1 MRTLVGLCAVL
12 TVALAAIPVQA
23 RESMPYALLSG
34 GTSLAPFRAVFEYLG
49 ATVDYT
55 DAKATATRRDTIVE
69 LTVGSRT
76 VRLNGKPVQI
86 SIAPRIVDRT
96 LYVPLRFISQTLGAE
111 VEYAEDGRSVH
122 ITAPG
127 KPSWGLVVVKD
138 KGAWRTYQGPWFD
151 IDFPAGFSVSGGT
164 FDLDPKGRLYSDSA
178 LFLSLSGGQ
187 VQFYVYSPQWSG
199 KSEWA
204 QPRADDMELEIKL
217 AVTSDAEGA
226 KRLADEKLGEV
237 RTERRGSKTVTWTSV
252 TGPGGYT
259 RAWVETFDEMTNT
272 NHVFGIRYP
281 DQAAYNKYKAR
292 YLKFEESLVQYA
304 D

>member
-23 RESMPYALLSG
+23 QESMPYALLSG

-76 VRLNGKPVQI
+76 VGLNGKPVQI

-96 LYVPLRFISQTLGAE
+96 LYVPLRFISETLGAE

-164 FDLDPKGRLYSDSA
+164 FDLDPRGRLYSDSA
-178 LFLSLSGGQ
+178 LFLSPGGGQ

-204 QPRADDMELEIKL
+204 QPRADE
-217 AVTSDAEGA
+217 T
-226 KRLADEKLGEV
+226 LGEV
-237 RTERRGSKTVTWTSV
+237 RKERRGSRVTTWTSV

-259 RAWVETFDEMTNT
+259 RAWVETVDGLTNT

-292 YLKFEESLVQYA
+292 YLKFKESLVQYA